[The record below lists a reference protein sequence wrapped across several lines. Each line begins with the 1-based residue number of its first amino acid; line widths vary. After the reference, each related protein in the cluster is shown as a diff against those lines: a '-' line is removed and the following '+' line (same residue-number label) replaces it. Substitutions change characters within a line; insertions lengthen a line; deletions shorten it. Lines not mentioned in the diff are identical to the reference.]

1 MLRNFKIKSFC
12 KVNLSLKVLKKLNNG
27 YHAIESL
34 ITFCDLHDLIS
45 ISRIRGG
52 KDEIN
57 FSGKFG
63 KKIDRK
69 KNTLAKVLELM
80 RKYKYINNQPFK
92 INVQKNIPLGSGLG
106 GGSANAASLLN
117 FLISKSRL
125 RISSTKIKK
134 IAEKIGSD
142 VVVSLV
148 KRNTF
153 LNGNPGRMLRLKK
166 NFKLNILIVY
176 PQIVCST
183 KKIYNKNR
191 IFSKNRSRFI
201 YYVKNKNQ
209 LISFLKNDK
218 NDLQKT
224 VINLYP
230 KIGTI
235 IDLLKNSK
243 GCYFSR
249 ITGSGS
255 ACIGIFSDKRTAVLT
270 QKMIK
275 SKFPT
280 YWSVV
285 SKTI

>member
-45 ISRIRGG
+45 ISRIRGE